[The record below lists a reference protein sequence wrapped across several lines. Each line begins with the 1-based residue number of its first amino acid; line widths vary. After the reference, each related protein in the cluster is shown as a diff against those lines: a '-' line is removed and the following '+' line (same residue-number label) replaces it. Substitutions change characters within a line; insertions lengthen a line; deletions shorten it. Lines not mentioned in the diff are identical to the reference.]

1 VTIAFNRQIEEQLCR
16 LQLAMTQDT
25 IWRTS
30 NRLLRAAMPF
40 DGLIGIRYYVGRPML
55 LRTTH
60 PVADES
66 GYLNRLAEVG
76 LCWGEISPPGP
87 RVDVRRLSD
96 VRTDV
101 ALDGWPYFEE
111 FLRPRGWR
119 HLAGLLFW
127 GQRGDFLGQLALHRT
142 AAQGDFRDDEIALL
156 QRLQPHIH
164 AAVARLQ
171 KLDDAHSGRW
181 ALERVLRPLPLH
193 VVIANWAGQIEFL
206 NRAGRE
212 ALHCWKW
219 GASEARARSPEPMQQ
234 LPPDIADACRR
245 LRRRYEDFVQR
256 NPSRTFTGTEQV
268 LHSKTEGACVDVSIL
283 PADFRLA
290 IHPAFLIDLHFSELP
305 PPGPASTVE
314 YLTRL
319 TPSERAVVRLISEGA
334 SNAEVATKLGVS
346 QNTVRTHL
354 RHIFDKLGLN
364 SRAKLAVL
372 FRPPYG

>member
-1 VTIAFNRQIEEQLCR
+1 MA
-16 LQLAMTQDT
+16 
-25 IWRTS
+25 
-30 NRLLRAAMPF
+30 F
-40 DGLIGIRYYVGRPML
+40 DGLIGIRFYVGRPML

-66 GYLNRLAEVG
+66 GYLNRLTDVG

-96 VRTDV
+96 IRPDV

-111 FLRPRGWR
+111 FLRPHGWR

-156 QRLQPHIH
+156 QRLQPHID

-193 VVIANWAGQIEFL
+193 VVIANWAGQVEFS
-206 NRAGRE
+206 NRAGGD
-212 ALHCWKW
+212 ALHNWKL
-219 GASEARARSPEPMQQ
+219 GAREARARAPEPGHQ

-245 LRRRYEDFVQR
+245 LRRRYEEFAQR
-256 NPSRTFTGTEQV
+256 DPSQTFTGTEQV
-268 LHSKTEGACVDVSIL
+268 FHSKTEGGRVEVSIL
-283 PADFRLA
+283 PADFRSA
-290 IHPAFLIDLHFSELP
+290 IHPAFLIDLHLP
-305 PPGPASTVE
+305 EAPISSPASLVE
-314 YLTRL
+314 LLTLL
-319 TPSERAVVRLISEGA
+319 TPSERSVARLVSEGA
-334 SNAEVATKLGVS
+334 SDAEVATKLGVS
-346 QNTVRTHL
+346 QNTIRTHL

-372 FRPPYG
+372 FRPPYA